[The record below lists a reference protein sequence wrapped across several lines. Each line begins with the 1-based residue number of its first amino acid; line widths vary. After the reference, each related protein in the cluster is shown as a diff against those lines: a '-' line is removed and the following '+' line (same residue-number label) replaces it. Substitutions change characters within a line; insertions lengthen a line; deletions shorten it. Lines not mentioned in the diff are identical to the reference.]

1 MHTLFI
7 VFVSFVSYAFG
18 VVTSQRWRGRKSLGA
33 VHPLELLSALLVVL
47 LGVFLRMPHYS
58 LGYLALCIVAMFF
71 IGSVVG
77 GMMFLGKK
85 RGTAGTREYEEEP
98 RDVANLRV
106 WKRWLNFSRAVADY
120 EFRLLLLAC
129 YLLVVGP
136 FAILFRLGRAK
147 NALQSAESG
156 WMPRSDEFSLNSC
169 RRPF

>member
-47 LGVFLRMPHYS
+47 LAVFLRMPHLLSWIPRPVYRCDVFHRLS
-58 LGYLALCIVAMFF
+58 CRRHDVSWKETRYGRHTRIR
-71 IGSVVG
+71 
-77 GMMFLGKK
+77 
-85 RGTAGTREYEEEP
+85 RGAQRCRESSCLE
-98 RDVANLRV
+98 
-106 WKRWLNFSRAVADY
+106 AVAQ
-120 EFRLLLLAC
+120 L
-129 YLLVVGP
+129 
-136 FAILFRLGRAK
+136 LFRLGRAK